1 MTFAGK
7 RVLITQAQ
15 DFMGP
20 ALAEVFNRTDDD
32 GPPPDLPARTQTIAD
47 EHGWGKNDK
56 AAG

>member
-1 MTFAGK
+1 MQRFL
-7 RVLITQAQ
+7 R
-15 DFMGP
+15 
-20 ALAEVFNRTDDD
+20 AEVFNRTDDD